1 MICIPS
7 LKSHRRALARLSVWT
22 LVAWAGLA
30 VHAAK
35 QRPNFVFILGEAQGW
50 AALSTQMDR
59 NNPLSKSDFFH
70 TPNLAKV
77 AEQGMRFS
85 QFYAP
90 SPRCTPSRATYFT
103 GISPAA
109 LHMTF
114 VSTADS
120 GGRVRMPDSST
131 ELPLPVTT
139 IAEQLKTVGYA
150 SAHFGKWHVGRT
162 DPAKHG
168 FDESDGATSNAG
180 PENSRNPNPKQF
192 YLTAQ
197 KGIDFMTRQVQ
208 AGRPFYLQVSHYGG
222 RSALDCKPETME
234 IMRQRVGN
242 RDLKNLGAAAAALD
256 ADLSTGQILDAIDRL
271 GIADN
276 TYFFYTS
283 DHGTQGRNGPLSS
296 GKGSVREGGVRVPL
310 IFRGPGIQPGSY
322 ADMLTSGADLF
333 PTIAELA
340 GITDPL
346 PKAVEG
352 GSLVPVLMGAGTGMI
367 RRPRE
372 EFVVHF
378 PHYDHDPAGPASSLY
393 LGEFKYARFYETGEQ
408 VLHNL
413 ERDLGERNN
422 LAASL
427 PQKVAD
433 LSRRLDTY
441 LRDVRAQLP
450 IIDTTRPV
458 GAGQAP
464 RGGSGSKSSP
474 TLTALDVNEDG
485 KVDPTEMRNAAAALM
500 KFDRNRDGKLSEEEV
515 RRGVKGGEGKSG
527 NKDKTKKKP

>member
-1 MICIPS
+1 MICNTA
-7 LKSHRRALARLSVWT
+7 LKSHRSAPGRLIIWGLAVG
-22 LVAWAGLA
+22 AGLA
-30 VHAAK
+30 VQAAK
-35 QRPNFVFILGEAQGW
+35 QQPNFVFILGEAQGW
-50 AALSTQMDR
+50 TALSTQMDR
-59 NNPLSKSDFFH
+59 HDPRSRSDFFH
-70 TPNLAKV
+70 TPNLAMV

-85 QFYAP
+85 RFYAP

-120 GGRVRMPDSST
+120 GGRVQMPDSST
-131 ELPLPVTT
+131 ELPLSVTT
-139 IAEQLKTVGYA
+139 IAEQLKAAGYV

-162 DPAKHG
+162 DPSKHG

-180 PENSRNPNPKQF
+180 PESSRNPNPKQF

-197 KGIDFMTRQVQ
+197 KGIDFMTRQVK

-242 RDLKNLGAAAAALD
+242 RDLKNLGAAAVALD
-256 ADLSTGQILDAIDRL
+256 ADLSTGQILDAIERL
-271 GIADN
+271 GIADK

-283 DHGTQGRNGPLSS
+283 DHGTQGHNGPLAR

-310 IFRGPGIQPGSY
+310 IFRGPGIRPGSY
-322 ADMLTSGADLF
+322 AEMLTSGADLF
-333 PTIAELA
+333 PTITELA
-340 GITDPL
+340 GIAGPL

-352 GSLVPVLMGAGTGMI
+352 GSLVPVLMGAGTGVI

-393 LGEFKYARFYETGEQ
+393 LGDFKYLRFYEAGEQ
-408 VLHNL
+408 FLHNL
-413 ERDLGERNN
+413 ESDLGERDN
-422 LAASL
+422 LAASQ
-427 PQKVAD
+427 PEKFAE

-441 LRDVRAQLP
+441 LRDVGAQLP
-450 IIDTTRPV
+450 IIDMTRAI

-464 RGGSGSKSSP
+464 RGRSRSKSSP
-474 TLTALDVNEDG
+474 TLTALDVNQDG

-500 KFDRNRDGKLSEEEV
+500 KLDRNRDGKLSEDEI
-515 RRGVKGGEGKSG
+515 RRGVKGGGKAG
-527 NKDKTKKKP
+527 NNKTRKKP